1 MTTSRP
7 RGRRPG
13 RVDTRSDITAAAL
26 AMFSE
31 IGYERVSLRAIA
43 READVDPALIHHYFA
58 SKAELFAEAV
68 LALPLDDPADVVAR
82 ILDGPR
88 ESVGER
94 AAEVLVETWEIP
106 QAREKFTAM
115 LKAAVTDSGAHRPLT
130 EFLAKEIYVKVA
142 EGLGLPDARKRAQ
155 LAVSL
160 VAGFVLGRDIMQLP
174 ALTRLSRRDLVTTLG
189 RSMQLV
195 LADPA

>member
-13 RVDTRSDITAAAL
+13 RVDTRSEIITAAL
-26 AMFSE
+26 TMFSE

-68 LALPLDDPADVVAR
+68 LALPLDEPSQVVAR
-82 ILDGPR
+82 ILDGPP

-94 AAEVLVETWEIP
+94 AAATLVESWELP

-115 LKAAVTDSGAHRPLT
+115 LKAAVTDPGAHRPLT
-130 EFLAKEIYVKVA
+130 EFLAKEIYTKVA
-142 EGLGLPDARKRAQ
+142 EGLGHRDAKQRAQ
-155 LAVSL
+155 LTVSV
-160 VAGFVLGRDIMQLP
+160 VAGFVLGRDILELP
-174 ALTRLSRRDLVTTLG
+174 ALTRLSRAALISALG
-189 RSMQLV
+189 RLIQAS
-195 LADPA
+195 LANAA